1 MLLKESE
8 GWILQFSRDTSLWA
22 QKLLLPPMSYSKID
36 VLKLRSN
43 DFLGFLAVMITTKIV
58 IRPGGGLT

>member
-1 MLLKESE
+1 
-8 GWILQFSRDTSLWA
+8 
-22 QKLLLPPMSYSKID
+22 MSYSKID

-58 IRPGGGLT
+58 TRPGGGLTQFSIAGVEYNPP